1 MGFYKEDYEIIE
13 SLLESGRLKKGFK
26 VCEFGAQDLC
36 EDRNGE
42 RIFNANNNRISP
54 KGVYESYGAKEYCC
68 IDLERYHNALNF
80 DLGKDFKTEYGFDKK
95 FDLVTCKDVGH
106 WVFNQEI
113 MWNNLHTLCK
123 KGGVII
129 WRSPFGGG
137 FAQGCYA
144 YHHYKVLQL
153 VFFNNYLLLGGYITE
168 YLHDVTN
175 GKFDNFD
182 KKPAEKLKMRNGA
195 DFIDAVEEYMG
206 REGCWRYLPLKQGL
220 PSVSF
225 ELMFLKQEDTPFNLP
240 LTYYDEPERTITR
253 NAKSVAQ
260 NCCPKIS
267 KNKVA
272 IFGAARAGGVANG
285 FAKASGLNVACVIDD
300 VQTGT
305 ANFCAGGGIIV
316 SFDEFVKNYQSQCD
330 FILVGPCQKGEI
342 EGREGL
348 KIPVFKLDM
357 RWFVG

>member
-42 RIFNANNNRISP
+42 RILNANNRISP

-272 IFGAARAGGVANG
+272 IFGAARAGGVANE

-316 SFDEFVKNYQSQCD
+316 SFDEFVKHYQSQCD